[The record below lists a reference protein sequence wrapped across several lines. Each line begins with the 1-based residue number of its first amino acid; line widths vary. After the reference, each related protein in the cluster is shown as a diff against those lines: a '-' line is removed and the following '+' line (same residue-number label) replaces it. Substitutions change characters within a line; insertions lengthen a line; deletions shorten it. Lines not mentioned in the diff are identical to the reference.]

1 MLTRMMAGEM
11 YTDMKRRRSETK
23 TGEGI
28 SEGMKGIVNITCH
41 SNTGTMVHII
51 KWTMMNKSL

>member
-11 YTDMKRRRSETK
+11 YTGMERRRSGRK

-28 SEGMKGIVNITCH
+28 SEGMKGDGKHHMPQEHRDNGPHHEVDDDE
-41 SNTGTMVHII
+41 
-51 KWTMMNKSL
+51 

>member
-23 TGEGI
+23 TGEGDFRRHERD
-28 SEGMKGIVNITCH
+28 SKHHMPQEHRDNGPHHKVDDDE
-41 SNTGTMVHII
+41 
-51 KWTMMNKSL
+51 